1 MVNDFSG
8 FIGLDDAIDGFI
20 ENINEISWFNN
31 CGNNYIEK
39 LEYNYILDE
48 NIETAKK
55 NLIRSNNYSG
65 IITVENLFQEANHRL
80 YSYLKNNE
88 KINLSVEN
96 LKLNSWVNL
105 REKIAAKIK
114 ENENIFNNINEIY
127 YKKFEDKKI
136 TYNFPW
142 YLSLLMIMEIYSKKI
157 FPEIPVFF
165 EKIMKIY
172 IDGYIKTGWRGKFPS
187 QYLFI
192 DKPIDNKKGT
202 LIIW

>member
-1 MVNDFSG
+1 
-8 FIGLDDAIDGFI
+8 
-20 ENINEISWFNN
+20 
-31 CGNNYIEK
+31 
-39 LEYNYILDE
+39 
-48 NIETAKK
+48 
-55 NLIRSNNYSG
+55 
-65 IITVENLFQEANHRL
+65 
-80 YSYLKNNE
+80 
-88 KINLSVEN
+88 LSVEN

-165 EKIMKIY
+165 EKIIKIY
-172 IDGYIKTGWRGKFPS
+172 IDGHIITGWRGKFPS
-187 QYLFI
+187 EYLFI

>member
-1 MVNDFSG
+1 MADNFNG
-8 FIGLDDAIDGFI
+8 FIGLDDDVDGFI
-20 ENINEISWFNN
+20 KNINEINWFSN
-31 CGNNYIEK
+31 CGNDYIEK
-39 LEYNYILDE
+39 LEYGYILAE
-48 NIETAKK
+48 NIETARK

-105 REKIAAKIK
+105 RGKITAKIG
-114 ENENIFNNINEIY
+114 ENENIFNNINEKY
-127 YKKFEDKKI
+127 YKKFNVKR
-136 TYNFPW
+136 TAYTFLW
-142 YLSLLMIMEIYSKKI
+142 HLSTLMIMEIYSEKI

-165 EKIMKIY
+165 KKIIKIY
-172 IDGYIKTGWRGKFPS
+172 IDGHIITGWKGKFPS